1 MVRRVKRPRIG
12 LFVTCLVDLFRPTV
26 GFASVKLLEEANCI
40 VEVPKFQT
48 CCGQPAYNSGDSATC
63 KAIAQKVIDAFLQ
76 YDYLVAPSGS
86 CIGMIKVH
94 YPYLFRDDPEWY
106 ARASQLS
113 EKSFE
118 ILSFLH
124 DVLKCQP
131 TNAHYDGVA
140 TYHDSCVGLRELC
153 IKKQPRKLLAGV
165 RGLFLREV
173 REPDVC
179 CGFGGTFCVKYP
191 DISERIVTDK
201 VKDIQ
206 ATGADTLLSGDMGC
220 LLNIAGRLSR
230 LNAPIRCFHTVEML
244 AGMTDGNAISESR

>member
-1 MVRRVKRPRIG
+1 MVKKIKRPHVG
-12 LFVTCLVDLFRPTV
+12 LFVTCLVDLFRPNI
-26 GFASVKLLEEANCI
+26 GLASVKLLKEANC
-40 VEVPKFQT
+40 VVKVPTIQT
-48 CCGQPAYNSGDSATC
+48 CCGQPAYNSGDNVNT
-63 KAIAQKVIDAFLQ
+63 KGIACKVIDTFLQ

-118 ILSFLH
+118 ILAFLH
-124 DVLKCQP
+124 DVLKFQP
-131 TNAHYDGVA
+131 ANVHYESVA
-140 TYHDSCVGLRELC
+140 TYHDSCAGLRELS
-153 IKKQPRKLLAGV
+153 IKEQPRKLLAAV
-165 RGLFLREV
+165 QGLSLREV
-173 REPDVC
+173 GEPDVC

-230 LNAPIRCFHTVEML
+230 LNVPIRCFHTVEML
-244 AGMTDGNAISESR
+244 AGMTGENAIGESR